1 MLREEISTALKD
13 SIKAKETCAT
23 ATLRLIT
30 AAVKDRDIAARDKG
44 NQQGISDQEILS
56 LMQSMIKQRH
66 ESAAAYEAG
75 KRQDLADRE
84 REEITVIERFL
95 PTQMSSDEVT
105 QAVDAVIQETG
116 SGCIKD
122 MGKCMGVLKE
132 KYAGRMDFSKA
143 SAIVKERLC

>member
-1 MLREEISTALKD
+1 MLREQISTALKD
-13 SIKAKETCAT
+13 SIKAKEACAT

-44 NQQGISDQEILS
+44 NQDGISDQEILS

-95 PTQMSSDEVT
+95 PKQMSSDEVT
-105 QAVDAVIQETG
+105 KAVDWVIKETG
-116 SGCIKD
+116 SDCIKD
-122 MGKCMGVLKE
+122 MGKCMGMLKE
-132 KYAGRMDFSKA
+132 KYAGQMDFSKA
-143 SAIVKERLC
+143 SALVKDRLC